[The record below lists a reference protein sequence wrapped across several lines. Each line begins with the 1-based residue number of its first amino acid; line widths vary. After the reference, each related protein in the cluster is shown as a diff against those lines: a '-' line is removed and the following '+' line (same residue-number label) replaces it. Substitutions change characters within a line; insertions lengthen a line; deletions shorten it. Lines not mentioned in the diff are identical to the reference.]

1 MSRAGTVDGLAFAR
15 GREEVSGS
23 IGIDDLPRLADS
35 GCEAATLQYTLRGGE
50 SAKGRPCLSLAIT
63 GQVRLVCQRCLEPL
77 EIPLA
82 ATCELELAETPA
94 EIDAADDATDRVLAT
109 RAMVIAELVEDE
121 AILALPM
128 VPMHEHCE
136 TSITKAGPAAASAF
150 AALAGLRKGGAGPK
164 GSPE

>member
-1 MSRAGTVDGLAFAR
+1 M
-15 GREEVSGS
+15 
-23 IGIDDLPRLADS
+23 GIDELPRLADS

-50 SAKGRPCLSLAIT
+50 SAKGRPSLTLAVT

-82 ATCELELAETPA
+82 AACEFELAETPA
-94 EIDAADDATDRVLAT
+94 EIDGADDAVDRVLAT
-109 RAMVIAELVEDE
+109 RAMAIAELVEDE

-128 VPMHEHCE
+128 VPMHERCE
-136 TSITKAGPAAASAF
+136 TGITKADPATATAF

-164 GSPE
+164 GSPQ